1 MTLQTEAI
9 DSAIPPALDYQSL
22 QLGVELPRLKGGDV
36 LACGFGMTAAV
47 WVAAYLSRLPFVQ
60 APGQVTVGAM
70 VAIVLVWGFVPAR
83 YSSKGWWC
91 AVWAAAVSG
100 VVDLLLVGAIL
111 HDYAKEHHDA
121 VVPTALA
128 WVVGS
133 ILLNAVVAGI
143 GGVVGRMFPSS
154 RRGEVLWTHVFSVI
168 LVLLTLM
175 LIGVGGLVT
184 AFHAGLA
191 VPDWPRSYGYNMF
204 LFPLSLMQQD
214 SGAFYE
220 HSHRLL
226 ASLVGFTSLALA
238 IHTTM
243 VERRGWVKIL
253 PWAIGIGVL
262 IQAVLG
268 GTRVT
273 ETSTTLAIVHGVF
286 AQVVFGTMGVMAAV
300 TGRGFYTMERV
311 ETGGASSDR
320 ALTVGLVGAM
330 GGQLIL
336 GATLRHR
343 NEGVLVHIT
352 MAVMVTVLVM
362 TCGFRAW
369 GLHGGIRP
377 LHRLGVAVLL
387 VVFLQLVL
395 GVMALVFWTGN
406 AKDAPLRSA
415 IFTTLHQMNGAD
427 LLAVCAVL
435 AVWTWRGR

>member
-1 MTLQTEAI
+1 M
-9 DSAIPPALDYQSL
+9 
-22 QLGVELPRLKGGDV
+22 
-36 LACGFGMTAAV
+36 
-47 WVAAYLSRLPFVQ
+47 
-60 APGQVTVGAM
+60 
-70 VAIVLVWGFVPAR
+70 
-83 YSSKGWWC
+83 
-91 AVWAAAVSG
+91 
-100 VVDLLLVGAIL
+100 
-111 HDYAKEHHDA
+111 
-121 VVPTALA
+121 
-128 WVVGS
+128 
-133 ILLNAVVAGI
+133 
-143 GGVVGRMFPSS
+143 
-154 RRGEVLWTHVFSVI
+154 I

-214 SGAFYE
+214 SGACYE

-253 PWAIGIGVL
+253 PWAIGIGVA

-286 AQVVFGTMGVMAAV
+286 AQLVFATMAVMAAV
-300 TGRGFYTMERV
+300 TGREFYTMERV
-311 ETGGASSDR
+311 ERGAACADR
-320 ALTVGLVGAM
+320 MLTLGFFVAM
-330 GGQLIL
+330 VVQLIL

-352 MAVMVTVLVM
+352 MAVMVTVLVLA
-362 TCGFRAW
+362 CGFRAW
-369 GLHGGIRP
+369 GLHGKIRP
-377 LHRLGVAVLL
+377 LHRLGLAVLL

-395 GVMALVFWTGN
+395 GVLALTLWTGN
-406 AKDAPLRSA
+406 AKTAPLTSA
-415 IFTTLHQMNGAD
+415 IFTTLHQMNGAV

-435 AVWTWRGR
+435 AVWTWRALKPVEEGLGAGVGRAVAT